1 MRTKWSRIRRMH
13 KKILIVDDEPY
24 ICDSL
29 AILLRSEGYCVNETT
44 DSGEA
49 TILIKKGRYD
59 ICLFDYKMQGLNGI
73 DLLEM
78 TKDVNPRCSVF
89 IISGMDMD
97 EICNKEI
104 NADLVTGSISK
115 PFNIEALLQRIETT
129 C

>member
-1 MRTKWSRIRRMH
+1 MN
-13 KKILIVDDEPY
+13 KKILIVDDDPG

-29 AILLRSEGYCVNETT
+29 AILLRGEGYYVDETL

-49 TILIKKGRYD
+49 TILIKKDRYD
-59 ICLFDYKMQGLNGI
+59 ICLFDYKMKGLNGI
-73 DLLEM
+73 DLLKM

-89 IISGMDMD
+89 IVSGMDMD

-104 NADLVTGSISK
+104 NADLANGSISK
-115 PFNIEALLQRIETT
+115 PFDIEALLQRIEMI